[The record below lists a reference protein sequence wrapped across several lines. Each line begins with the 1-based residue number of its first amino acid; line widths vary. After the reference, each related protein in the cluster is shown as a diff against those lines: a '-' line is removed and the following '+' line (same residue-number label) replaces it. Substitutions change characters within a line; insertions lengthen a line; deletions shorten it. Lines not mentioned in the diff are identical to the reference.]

1 MAMTLG
7 SRGGASPD
15 INVTPMIDVLLVLLI
30 IFMVVFP
37 HKSIGEQA
45 LIPQKTSDPDP
56 KIEETVVIQ
65 LRQAPDGQRASLSI
79 NEEHSV
85 GFHIGDEKELAVG
98 RDPDVLRHAVRR
110 GGLSVVLF
118 IELHLADDFPLHQ
131 IDLDKTATGKFAR
144 EVGVPAVD

>member
-1 MAMTLG
+1 MAMTFG

-45 LIPQKTSDPDP
+45 LIPQKTSEPDP
-56 KIEETVVIQ
+56 TPEKTVVIQ

-79 NEEHSV
+79 NEEEISWDKIASRLQEIFSTRMDKV
-85 GFHIGDEKELAVG
+85 AFVKG
-98 RDPDVLRHAVRR
+98 DPDIEFQQIAEIIDITHHAGVTRI
-110 GGLSVVLF
+110 GLLGS
-118 IELHLADDFPLHQ
+118 E
-131 IDLDKTATGKFAR
+131 
-144 EVGVPAVD
+144 

>member
-79 NEEHSV
+79 NQQELSWDKSASRLQDIFSTRMNKVAFVKGDPEIEFQQVAEIIDITHHAGV
-85 GFHIGDEKELAVG
+85 TRIGLLGSE
-98 RDPDVLRHAVRR
+98 
-110 GGLSVVLF
+110 
-118 IELHLADDFPLHQ
+118 
-131 IDLDKTATGKFAR
+131 
-144 EVGVPAVD
+144 

>member
-45 LIPQKTSDPDP
+45 LIPQKSTETDPQP
-56 KIEETVVIQ
+56 EKTVVIQ
-65 LRQAPDGQRASLSI
+65 VKQARDGQRPKLEINQQEVSWANLASRLQDIFSTRMDKVAFVKGDPEI
-79 NEEHSV
+79 EFQQIAEVIDITHHAGV
-85 GFHIGDEKELAVG
+85 TRIGLLAS
-98 RDPDVLRHAVRR
+98 D
-110 GGLSVVLF
+110 
-118 IELHLADDFPLHQ
+118 Q
-131 IDLDKTATGKFAR
+131 
-144 EVGVPAVD
+144 

>member
-1 MAMTLG
+1 MAMTFG

-45 LIPQKTSDPDP
+45 LIPQKTSEPDP
-56 KIEETVVIQ
+56 TPEKTVVIR

-79 NEEHSV
+79 NEEEISWDKIASRLQEIFSTRMDKVAFVKGDPEIEFQQIAEIIDITHHAGV
-85 GFHIGDEKELAVG
+85 TRIGLLGSE
-98 RDPDVLRHAVRR
+98 
-110 GGLSVVLF
+110 
-118 IELHLADDFPLHQ
+118 
-131 IDLDKTATGKFAR
+131 
-144 EVGVPAVD
+144 